1 MGGQAD
7 CQREDGLTVEY
18 TCDLPGGLF
27 DRLGRYVEVR
37 DGATAA
43 GTDGV
48 EQQAVRF
55 ECRNEFL
62 CRPLRIDHVEEQNVG
77 IDGVR
82 IDRNPGNL
90 LQPRCEL
97 SRMGMIVREP
107 LNIVLQC
114 IKSCCRQD
122 SGLAHRPS
130 IHSAEPTDSLQPQA
144 IVGCNQ

>member
-7 CQREDGLTVEY
+7 CQCEERLVIEY
-18 TCDLPGGLF
+18 PCDSFGGLF
-27 DRLGRYVEVR
+27 DRFGLYVEVR

-55 ECRNEFL
+55 ECRNKFL
-62 CRPLRIDHVEEQNVG
+62 RRPLRTDHVEEQNVG
-77 IDGVR
+77 IDGFR
-82 IDRNPGNL
+82 IDRDPGNL

-107 LNIVLQC
+107 LNIVFQC
-114 IKSCCRQD
+114 IESCCRQD
-122 SGLAHRPS
+122 PGLAHGPS
-130 IHSAEPTDSLQPQA
+130 IHSAEPTDSLQ
-144 IVGCNQ
+144 